1 MLISE
6 IENKEVRERAEFYA
20 RTMPAADRGKGD
32 KSVLGGAFYWYDTTE
47 GHDFWDSVDDGE
59 DMSLPKAA
67 PTEFDMPRLPASWR
81 YTGQYRQP
89 IDGEYYFYCG
99 EVKHCKGRTA
109 GWYPIVRYVGVES

>member
-6 IENKEVRERAEFYA
+6 IKNKEVRELAEFYA
-20 RTMPAADRGKGD
+20 RTMPSACFGEGNKN
-32 KSVLGGAFYWYDTTE
+32 VLDEAFFWRDTAE
-47 GHDFWDSVDDGE
+47 GHDFWSSVDDGE
-59 DMSLPKAA
+59 EINLP
-67 PTEFDMPRLPASWR
+67 PTVPAKLDMPRLPVGWR

-109 GWYPIVRYVGVES
+109 GWYPIVERAE